1 MYDGPGFT
9 HHNSDCNFDPSK
21 HLTFAARMSA
31 DSRFLKAHLALLG
44 ANLFYGAGFS
54 IAKTV
59 MPRLIAPAGFILL
72 RVASVALLF
81 WLTVLAGKQYRGR
94 IARND
99 WRTLVLGGFFGVAA
113 NQLLFF
119 YGLNLTLP
127 IHASLIMMGTP
138 LLITLIAAFM
148 LGQKLTKRKGA
159 GLILGISGA
168 ALLMTA
174 GKDLSVS
181 GSMAKGDLFVL
192 LNACSYAIYLVL
204 IKKLMER
211 YRPIIVIRWVF
222 LFGLAFVLPFGWNDF
237 RAVDWARFAAY
248 DYAAVAFIVICCTF
262 FTYLW
267 NIYALKIL
275 PPSTAGA
282 YIYLQPLFAALI
294 SVMAFDEKITFA
306 KMAAAALI
314 FSGVYLV
321 SFGGKTVTERQP
333 HAE

>member
-1 MYDGPGFT
+1 MQT
-9 HHNSDCNFDPSK
+9 ASN
-21 HLTFAARMSA
+21 T
-31 DSRFLKAHLALLG
+31 LKAHLALLG

-81 WLTVLAGKQYRGR
+81 WLTVLAGPTYRSK
-94 IARND
+94 IARAD
-99 WRTLVLGGFFGVAA
+99 WTTLILGGFFGVAA

-138 LLITLIAAFM
+138 LLITIISALM
-148 LGQKLTKRKGA
+148 LGQTLTARKGA
-159 GLILGISGA
+159 GLILGICGA

-174 GKDLSVS
+174 GRELQSAA
-181 GSMAKGDLFVL
+181 GMARGDLFVL
-192 LNACSYAIYLVL
+192 LNACSYAIYLVI
-204 IKKLMER
+204 IKKLMVR
-211 YRPIIVIRWVF
+211 YRPVIVIRWVF
-222 LFGLAFVLPFGWNDF
+222 LFGLLFVLPFGWTDF
-237 RAVDWARFAAY
+237 RAVDWTRFRMV
-248 DYAAVAFIVICCTF
+248 DFGAVAFIVICCTF

-282 YIYLQPLFAALI
+282 YIYLQPLFAAVI
-294 SVMAFDEKITFA
+294 SILAFGENLTLAKIL
-306 KMAAAALI
+306 AATLI

-321 SFGGKTVTERQP
+321 SFGKP
-333 HAE
+333 AAEPAS

>member
-1 MYDGPGFT
+1 MAT
-9 HHNSDCNFDPSK
+9 
-21 HLTFAARMSA
+21 
-31 DSRFLKAHLALLG
+31 DSRTLKAHLALLG

-59 MPRLIAPAGFILL
+59 MPNLIAPAGFILL
-72 RVASVALLF
+72 RVASVTLLF
-81 WLTVLAGKQYRGR
+81 WLTVLAGPAYRNK
-94 IARND
+94 IAKGD

-138 LLITLIAAFM
+138 LLITIIAAFM
-148 LGQKLTKRKGA
+148 LRQKLTARKGA
-159 GLILGISGA
+159 GLILGICGA
-168 ALLMTA
+168 ALLMIAGKELQATA
-174 GKDLSVS
+174 G
-181 GSMAKGDLFVL
+181 MARGDLFVL
-192 LNACSYAIYLVL
+192 LNACSYAIYLVI

-222 LFGLAFVLPFGWNDF
+222 LFGLLFVAPFGWNDLQ
-237 RAVDWARFAAY
+237 AVHWERFTGA
-248 DYAAVAFIVICCTF
+248 DFAAVAFIVICCTF

-267 NIYALKIL
+267 NIYALRIL

-282 YIYLQPLFAALI
+282 YIYLQPLFAAVI
-294 SVMAFDEKITFA
+294 SIMAFGENLTLA
-306 KMAAAALI
+306 KVAAAALI

-321 SFGGKTVTERQP
+321 SFGRPTP
-333 HAE
+333 AAEKVAS

>member
-1 MYDGPGFT
+1 MPKDIR
-9 HHNSDCNFDPSK
+9 
-21 HLTFAARMSA
+21 L
-31 DSRFLKAHLALLG
+31 LKAHLALLG

-72 RVASVALLF
+72 RVSSVALLF
-81 WLTVLAGKQYRGR
+81 WLTFFAGPAYRSR
-94 IARND
+94 IAKSD
-99 WRTLVLGGFFGVAA
+99 WLTLILGGFFGVAA

-148 LGQKLTKRKGA
+148 LGQRLNVRKGA

-168 ALLMTA
+168 VLLMTA
-174 GKDLSVS
+174 GKELQVS
-181 GSMAKGDLFVL
+181 ASMARGDLFVL
-192 LNACSYAIYLVL
+192 LNACSYAIYLVI
-204 IKKLMER
+204 IKKMMQR

-222 LFGLAFVLPFGWNDF
+222 LFGFIFVLPFGWSD
-237 RAVDWARFAAY
+237 FAAVQWTGFKPR
-248 DYAAVAFIVICCTF
+248 DFAAVGFIVICCTF

-275 PPSTAGA
+275 PPATAGA

-294 SVMAFDEKITFA
+294 SMLAFGEHLTAA
-306 KMAAAALI
+306 KLIAAALI

-321 SFGGKTVTERQP
+321 SFGNAPPAKPADTAQS
-333 HAE
+333 